1 MCFNYVLIEYFA
13 NVNLKNDFHKQNSHF
28 CNNSLQKYLQ
38 NIAPSHPSHHQNSGG
53 KMCDFVQKLGEKMCD
68 FVQKLAQGVRQSLPR
83 PLL

>member
-28 CNNSLQKYLQ
+28 CNNSLQKYQQ

-53 KMCDFVQKLGEKMCD
+53 KCVTLYKNSGRKC
-68 FVQKLAQGVRQSLPR
+68 VT
-83 PLL
+83 LLKNSGRKCV